1 MTETIQYQNDP
12 LMLRDIHKFN
22 FKNKS
27 YVDSDLYNYMIST
40 NDLESLRNNPL
51 SILSTIELFSNTTLN
66 GSKISKKHLNKIS
79 KQFEKSL
86 PITIVQ
92 TGIEKDYGYS
102 LIYLI
107 NEYIKIFEK
116 NNYESKPSFIF
127 YAFELNSRSI
137 NIDNRTTNN
146 KKTESDDESVDDNL
160 INYLIELAGF
170 KDYVKIIRKPSI
182 FQCFT
187 SLIELLNNKNTKLEM
202 FLYNC
207 NIKNEKND
215 LIELRMAESLG
226 LIEPGITVIRLD
238 DYSLNKNDFDE
249 SNSIYYSYLL
259 GSPNDRRHF
268 INQRKFNDSNEL
280 LQDYHLPNYPGR
292 WNIIYEPLDDN
303 DPCFVKCADFLDS

>member
-1 MTETIQYQNDP
+1 
-12 LMLRDIHKFN
+12 MLRDIHKFN
-22 FKNKS
+22 FKKKS
-27 YVDSDLYNYMIST
+27 YVDTDLYNYIIST
-40 NDLESLRNNPL
+40 SDLESLRNNPL
-51 SILSTIELFSNTTLN
+51 SILSTIDLFNNTTLN
-66 GSKISKKHLNKIS
+66 SNEFNLNDSKISKKHLNKIS
-79 KQFEKSL
+79 EQFEKSF
-86 PITIVQ
+86 PTTIVQ
-92 TGIEKDYGYS
+92 TGIEKDYGFS

-107 NEYIKIFEK
+107 NKYIQKFEK
-116 NNYESKPSFIF
+116 NNYKTKPSFTF
-127 YAFELNSRSI
+127 YAFELDSRSI
-137 NIDNRTTNN
+137 NIDNRTTNTN
-146 KKTESDDESVDDNL
+146 THKDSDDESVDDNL

-187 SLIELLNNKNTKLEM
+187 SLIELLNKKNTKLEM

-238 DYSLNKNDFDE
+238 DSSLNKNDFDE
-249 SNSIYYSYLL
+249 SNSIYYSYIL

-268 INQRKFNDSNEL
+268 INQRKFSDSNEL

-292 WNIIYEPLDDN
+292 WNIIYEPLDNN